1 MRSAPPQPAAALTL
15 CSSHCAAVATG
26 AIVAAARTALG
37 AVCRLW
43 VETQLTLA
51 PQEAL
56 IVFEQMARTTTL
68 QPDDAMRMQIGA
80 IVGGIDSS
88 SELSPIALRVREVL
102 VGPAVVELVADAV
115 DGVSRTATLP
125 AGFSSAA

>member
-1 MRSAPPQPAAALTL
+1 M
-15 CSSHCAAVATG
+15 
-26 AIVAAARTALG
+26 
-37 AVCRLW
+37 
-43 VETQLTLA
+43 A

-80 IVGGIDSS
+80 IVGCIDSS

-102 VGPAVVELVADAV
+102 VGPAVAELVADAV